1 MPAHRKP
8 LNGIW
13 LWTASKCQFSSVSRP
28 SQVLG
33 VAKVNLNQVHR
44 DNIMRHK
51 GVRRVFVSAS
61 TRCFSDKSFNEACF
75 QLDDLEYDK
84 VELWLGATEGH
95 LSLAEVVA
103 DPERFFNRY
112 RETTRL
118 APIAFCL
125 ESDPSL
131 AEFRAISRLS
141 KQLRVTQITIPASK
155 LGTPFN
161 AEIDR
166 LKALL
171 EIGTQDGILLSIE
184 TRIGQLTEDPNTA
197 VELCQATPGLGITL
211 DPSCYTCGPHKHL
224 SHDHVYPYVYHV
236 HLRDSSATQ
245 FQVPIGLG
253 EIDYSRVI
261 SQLRRMKYLRALSV
275 ELWPELME
283 VEGRGIELRK
293 MRLLL
298 ESLL

>member
-1 MPAHRKP
+1 M
-8 LNGIW
+8 
-13 LWTASKCQFSSVSRP
+13 
-28 SQVLG
+28 
-33 VAKVNLNQVHR
+33 
-44 DNIMRHK
+44 
-51 GVRRVFVSAS
+51 FVSAS
-61 TRCFSDKSFNEACF
+61 TRCFSDKSFNEACY

-84 VELWLGATEGH
+84 VELWMGDSENH
-95 LSLAEVVA
+95 LSLAEIIA
-103 DPERFFNRY
+103 DPERFFNRF

-125 ESDPSL
+125 EADPDL
-131 AEFRAISRLS
+131 VAFKALSRLA
-141 KQLRVTQITIPASK
+141 KQLRVTQITIPASR

-166 LKALL
+166 LKALV
-171 EIGTQDGILLSIE
+171 EIGTQDGILLSIK
-184 TRIGQLTEDPNTA
+184 TRVGQLTEDPNTA
-197 VELCQATPGLGITL
+197 VELCQAAPGLGITL

-261 SQLRRMKYLRALSV
+261 SQLRRMKYMRALSV
-275 ELWPELME
+275 EIWPELNTGE
-283 VEGRGIELRK
+283 DRAIELRK

>member
-1 MPAHRKP
+1 MNCHLVTDSHRS
-8 LNGIW
+8 L
-13 LWTASKCQFSSVSRP
+13 F
-28 SQVLG
+28 
-33 VAKVNLNQVHR
+33 R
-44 DNIMRHK
+44 DK

-61 TRCFSDKSFNEACF
+61 TRCFSDKSFNDACF

-84 VELWLGATEGH
+84 VELWMSEAAGH
-95 LSLAEVVA
+95 LQLSEVVG
-103 DPERFFNRY
+103 DPERFYNRF

-125 ESDPSL
+125 ENDPDVPS
-131 AEFRAISRLS
+131 FRALSRLA
-141 KQLRVTQITIPASK
+141 KQLRVTQITIPASR

-171 EIGTQDGILLSIE
+171 EIGTQDGILLSIK
-184 TRIGQLTEDPNTA
+184 TRIGHLTEDPNTA

-211 DPSCYTCGPHKHL
+211 DPSCYTCGPHKHI

-236 HLRDSSATQ
+236 HLRDTSATQ
-245 FQVPIGLG
+245 FQVSIGLG

-261 SQLRRMKYLRALSV
+261 SQLHRVKYLRALSV
-275 ELWPELME
+275 ELWPELM
-283 VEGRGIELRK
+283 VEGEDRAIELRK

>member
-1 MPAHRKP
+1 M
-8 LNGIW
+8 
-13 LWTASKCQFSSVSRP
+13 F
-28 SQVLG
+28 
-33 VAKVNLNQVHR
+33 VA
-44 DNIMRHK
+44 
-51 GVRRVFVSAS
+51 AS
-61 TRCFSDKSFNEACF
+61 TKCFSGKSFAEACF
-75 QLDDLEYDK
+75 QIDDLEYDK
-84 VELWLGATEGH
+84 VELWLSAEEGAS
-95 LSLAEVVA
+95 LSAAEVIG
-103 DPERFFNRY
+103 DPERFYNRY

-125 ESDPSL
+125 EADPSP
-131 AEFRAISRLS
+131 EDFRTLSRLA

-171 EIGTQDGILLSIE
+171 QVGSQDGILLSIK
-184 TRIGQLTEDPNTA
+184 TRIGHLTEDPNTA

-211 DPSCYTCGPHKHL
+211 DPSCYTCGPHRHL
-224 SHDHVYPYVYHV
+224 SYDHVYPYVYHV
-236 HLRDSSATQ
+236 HLRDSTATQ

-261 SQLRRMKYLRALSV
+261 SQLRRVKYMRALSV
-275 ELWPELME
+275 ELWPDEMDDA
-283 VEGRGIELRK
+283 GRAIELRK

>member
-1 MPAHRKP
+1 M
-8 LNGIW
+8 
-13 LWTASKCQFSSVSRP
+13 F
-28 SQVLG
+28 
-33 VAKVNLNQVHR
+33 VA
-44 DNIMRHK
+44 
-51 GVRRVFVSAS
+51 AS
-61 TRCFSDKSFNEACF
+61 TRCFSDKSFPEACF

-84 VELWLGATEGH
+84 VELWMDGPEGTH
-95 LSLAEVVA
+95 LQTPEVVS
-103 DPERFFNRY
+103 DPERFYNRY

-125 ESDPSL
+125 EQDPTFEAFKAL
-131 AEFRAISRLS
+131 SRLA

-171 EIGTQDGILLSIE
+171 QVGSQDGILLSIK
-184 TRIGQLTEDPNTA
+184 TRIGHLTEDPNTA

-211 DPSCYTCGPHKHL
+211 DPSCYTCGPHRHV

-236 HLRDSSATQ
+236 HLRDSSSSQ

-261 SQLRRMKYLRALSV
+261 SQLRRVKYLRALSV

-283 VEGRGIELRK
+283 ESSRAIELRK